1 MRLRVFPIVF
11 CLVFS
16 LAGIAHGRTSRAWP
30 YQQLRDSSDLVVVA
44 HPLEV
49 RYLDEKYV
57 LPGISHMPSK
67 GNDTQY
73 HAQGVETKF
82 EILTTLKGAELQSVV
97 LHHYR
102 KADNDPEINGPSF
115 MEFDSRACDKY
126 LLFLKKRKD
135 GQYEGVAGQADLIL
149 SVKKIGCM

>member
-16 LAGIAHGRTSRAWP
+16 LASIANSRASRIWT
-30 YQQLRDSSDLVVVA
+30 YQQLRDGSDLVVVA

-57 LPGISHMPSK
+57 LPGISRMPSK
-67 GNDTQY
+67 GNDVQY
-73 HAQGVETKF
+73 HAQGVETIF
-82 EILTTLKGAELQSVV
+82 EVLTTLKGAELQSVV
-97 LHHYR
+97 LHHYK

-115 MEFDSRACDKY
+115 MEFDSKACDKY
-126 LLFLKKRKD
+126 LLFLKKRND
-135 GQYEGVAGQADLIL
+135 GQYEGVAGQVDLML